1 MTVTPTAVNHS
12 KPQINLKKIYK
23 LKKEL
28 SFFQQLL
35 KMERNEVRRN
45 LLLGHIQNVE
55 EQMLKLIVKLKLK
68 LKLACVVVCLNQNL
82 HNEDKPLPFF

>member
-1 MTVTPTAVNHS
+1 
-12 KPQINLKKIYK
+12 
-23 LKKEL
+23 
-28 SFFQQLL
+28 
-35 KMERNEVRRN
+35 MERNKVRRN

-82 HNEDKPLPFF
+82 HNENKSLPFFLKENNIYFEF

>member
-1 MTVTPTAVNHS
+1 
-12 KPQINLKKIYK
+12 
-23 LKKEL
+23 
-28 SFFQQLL
+28 
-35 KMERNEVRRN
+35 MERNKVRRN